1 MKPSLCVYPILLK
14 TPCQQ
19 NKMNLADL
27 FIYFDK
33 VVADFEAWLV
43 KKNKLLDTTHQ
54 RQSQRGE
61 GARLQDKIENNIN
74 MRNTY

>member
-1 MKPSLCVYPILLK
+1 
-14 TPCQQ
+14 
-19 NKMNLADL
+19 MNLADL

-54 RQSQRGE
+54 RQSQE
-61 GARLQDKIENNIN
+61 GGGGKIKRQN
-74 MRNTY
+74 